1 MNTNLMGAKV
11 AWIIVAASLVIG
23 GGIIAYTQTQPL
35 QQNITSEG
43 NNIYH
48 FKNGSFSAY
57 FPEQPTFKTDSQ
69 KLLSDGNNV
78 SDKDYSVK
86 DANGNILFEATYVSS
101 AFNNTDT
108 PEDNLKNEVTYTGN
122 NGSGAGLVTT
132 SISDVTTYD
141 GFPAV
146 DYTSVNHQPTQWCA
160 TGRDI
165 LKNNDLYMVEYYY
178 VCGTEDQ
185 TLENTFLN
193 SITFNDGTSTVS
205 QQSNTTQSD
214 TGTTTTTSA
223 TSPTTTQPQY
233 SNPNTTSIQDSSA
246 ISNAIEQQTQIL
258 RQQQQQQQEYYQ
270 QQQLQ
275 QELDQQQQAQYQ
287 QQQLQQ
293 QQYQSYLQYTQQY
306 NHVPYGCTYSGETNC
321 Y

>member
-1 MNTNLMGAKV
+1 MNTNLIGAKV
-11 AWIIVAASLVIG
+11 AWIIVAVSLVIG
-23 GGIIAYTQTQPL
+23 GGIIAYTQTSPS

-48 FKNGSFSAY
+48 FQKGSFSAY
-57 FPEQPTFKTDSQ
+57 FPEQPTFKTTTQ
-69 KLLSDGNNV
+69 KLLSDGN
-78 SDKDYSVK
+78 SVI
-86 DANGNILFEATYVSS
+86 DNGYILNDTNGNMIFSVTYVSS
-101 AFNNTDT
+101 AFNNADT

-132 SISDVTTYD
+132 TISDVTTYG

-178 VCGTEDQ
+178 VCGTEDP
-185 TLENTFLN
+185 TLENTFFN
-193 SITFNDGTSTVS
+193 SIIFGDGTSKVN
-205 QQSNTTQSD
+205 QQSNATQSD
-214 TGTTTTTSA
+214 TA
-223 TSPTTTQPQY
+223 TSTPSTSPEQQS
-233 SNPNTTSIQDSSA
+233 SNSNTTSIQDNSA
-246 ISNAIEQQTQIL
+246 VSNAIEQQTQIL
-258 RQQQQQQQEYYQ
+258 RQQQEQQQEYYQ

-287 QQQLQQ
+287 QQQLNQE
-293 QQYQSYLQYTQQY
+293 QYQSYLQYTQQY
-306 NHVPYGCTYSGETNC
+306 SHVPGGCTYSGETNC